1 MVYCSI
7 IAKDEQ
13 ESAMTDKRETQRIS
27 REAVADQLRR
37 CRELTDKPFGVNVA
51 MFSPIVKEI
60 IDLVC
65 EENVALVTTG
75 GGSPAPYME
84 QLKAA
89 GATRFAESFEELEKI
104 LFGEENFV

>member
-37 CRELTDKPFGVNVA
+37 CRELRALLERRGPLLANIQTYGCPNVR
-51 MFSPIVKEI
+51 V
-60 IDLVC
+60 
-65 EENVALVTTG
+65 
-75 GGSPAPYME
+75 
-84 QLKAA
+84 
-89 GATRFAESFEELEKI
+89 
-104 LFGEENFV
+104 